1 VKLIGLHPD
10 ADVELNEAARYY
22 ESRKA
27 GLGLDL
33 LGEVERAFDQI
44 LKNPEASRRIGR
56 RVRRKP
62 LWRFPYNLI
71 YAVYPERIRIVAFA
85 HQKRRPFYWRKRLKN
100 TAELEGP
107 TMPIG
112 L

>member
-1 VKLIGLHPD
+1 VRLVTLHPD
-10 ADVELNEAARYY
+10 ADAELTDAAQYY
-22 ESRKA
+22 ESRQP
-27 GLGLDL
+27 GLGVDL

-44 LKNPEASRRIGR
+44 LANPEACRKIGR
-56 RVRRKP
+56 RVRRKS

-100 TAELEGP
+100 IAE
-107 TMPIG
+107 
-112 L
+112 

>member
-1 VKLIGLHPD
+1 MKLTGLHPD
-10 ADVELNEAARYY
+10 ADAEVNEAARYY
-22 ESRKA
+22 ESREP

-33 LGEVERAFDQI
+33 VGEVERALDQI
-44 LKNPEASRRIGR
+44 LTNPEASQRIGR
-56 RVRRKP
+56 RVRRKS

-71 YAVYPERIRIVAFA
+71 YAVYPERIRIVEFA

-107 TMPIG
+107 TMSK
-112 L
+112 